1 MATLPQLI
9 EEDMRVIDGALN
21 DLLTKS
27 EATSAL
33 VLDKGGFLITQCG
46 DTRRFDMTTIG
57 ALAGGR

>member
-9 EEDMRVIDGALN
+9 EEDMRHIDGALN

-33 VLDKGGFLITQCG
+33 VLD
-46 DTRRFDMTTIG
+46 
-57 ALAGGR
+57 